1 MAPIVIGKIS
11 DLYGIQTAMSILP
24 AFLVVS
30 AIMFFAGAFFYKK
43 DLSKV
48 EKITL
53 ECED

>member
-1 MAPIVIGKIS
+1 
-11 DLYGIQTAMSILP
+11 MSILP
-24 AFLVVS
+24 VFLVVS
-30 AIMFFAGAFFYKK
+30 ALLFFAGSFFYEK